1 MTYIEKQREVN
12 KMLVKEFKNTEITIG
27 ENVTIKTEQTM
38 RVVCNSDGD
47 QWRIEKVTKKT
58 ILNAVV
64 IGTDVVIVKSEKGL
78 TRVEYIWID

>member
-1 MTYIEKQREVN
+1 
-12 KMLVKEFKNTEITIG
+12 MLVKEFKNTEITIG
-27 ENVTIKTEQTM
+27 EDVTIKTEQTM
-38 RVVCNSDGD
+38 RVVCNADGD

>member
-1 MTYIEKQREVN
+1 
-12 KMLVKEFKNTEITIG
+12 MLVKEFKNTEITIG
-27 ENVTIKTEQTM
+27 DNVTVKTEQTM
-38 RVVCNSDGD
+38 RVVCNADGD
-47 QWRIEKVTKKT
+47 QWRIEKVTKQT

>member
-1 MTYIEKQREVN
+1 
-12 KMLVKEFKNTEITIG
+12 MLVKEFQNTKITIG

-38 RVVCNSDGD
+38 RVVCNADGD
-47 QWRIEKVTKKT
+47 QWAIEKVTKKT

-64 IGTDVVIVKSEKGL
+64 IGTDVVIVKTERGL

>member
-1 MTYIEKQREVN
+1 
-12 KMLVKEFKNTEITIG
+12 MLVKEFKNTEITIG

-38 RVVCNSDGD
+38 RVVCNGDGD

>member
-1 MTYIEKQREVN
+1 
-12 KMLVKEFKNTEITIG
+12 MLVKEFKNTEITIG

-38 RVVCNSDGD
+38 RVVCNADGD
-47 QWRIEKVTKKT
+47 QWAIEKVTKKT

-64 IGTDVVIVKSEKGL
+64 IGTDVVIVKTEKGL

>member
-1 MTYIEKQREVN
+1 
-12 KMLVKEFKNTEITIG
+12 MLVKEFKNTEITIG
-27 ENVTIKTEQTM
+27 EKVTIKTEQTM
-38 RVVCNSDGD
+38 RVVCNADGD

-64 IGTDVVIVKSEKGL
+64 IGTDVVIVKSERGL

>member
-1 MTYIEKQREVN
+1 MYTVADDFKQ
-12 KMLVKEFKNTEITIG
+12 FKNTEITIG

>member
-1 MTYIEKQREVN
+1 
-12 KMLVKEFKNTEITIG
+12 MLVKEFKNTEITIG

-47 QWRIEKVTKKT
+47 QWRIEKVTKQT

-64 IGTDVVIVKSEKGL
+64 IGTDVVIVKTEKGL

>member
-1 MTYIEKQREVN
+1 
-12 KMLVKEFKNTEITIG
+12 MLVKEFKNTEITIG
-27 ENVTIKTEQTM
+27 EDVTIKTEQTM

-58 ILNAVV
+58 VLNAVV
-64 IGTDVVIVKSEKGL
+64 ISTDVVIVKTEKGL

>member
-1 MTYIEKQREVN
+1 
-12 KMLVKEFKNTEITIG
+12 MLVKEFKNTEITIG